1 MARWLALLALLLALL
16 PLQAATVTDD
26 RGRTVSLPGPPARI
40 VSLLPS
46 LTETVCTLG
55 ACDRLVAVDDFSDW
69 PAAIAR
75 LPRVGGVDD
84 VRIESIVGLQPD
96 LVLLHSTARALPR
109 LQALGVPVL
118 AFDLKTLAD
127 VGRVLDK
134 LGTVLAIDAGPAWRS
149 TLAAIDRAGASVPPG
164 ARGRSVYVEVGG
176 GYAASAGSHVGEIL
190 ARLGAANVV
199 PASLGSVPHLN
210 PEFAVRADPE
220 LLIVPAANLDDV
232 RRRPGWSRMRAL
244 RGAGPCVLSAAEG
257 NVVMRPGPRLGE
269 AAAILAR
276 CLAAAKREGR

>member
-1 MARWLALLALLLALL
+1 MARLLLLL
-16 PLQAATVTDD
+16 LLLCHLGPAPAGTVTDD
-26 RGRTVSLPGPPARI
+26 RGRSVTLARPPARI

-84 VRIESIVGLQPD
+84 ARIESIVGLQPD

-109 LQALGVPVL
+109 LEALGVPVL

-127 VGRVLDK
+127 VERVLGK
-134 LGTVLAIDAGPAWRS
+134 VGAALAIDAAPAWRGIQS
-149 TLAAIDRAGASVPPG
+149 AIARAAAGVPTA

-176 GYAASAGSHVGEIL
+176 GYAAGAGSHVGEIL

-210 PEFAVRADPE
+210 PEFAVRADPQ
-220 LLIVPAANLDDV
+220 LLVVPAANLAEV

-244 RGAGPCVLSAAEG
+244 RAPGPCVLAPAEG

-276 CLAAAKREGR
+276 CLGAVRREDR

>member
-1 MARWLALLALLLALL
+1 MHRLLALFVLLFALL
-16 PLQAATVTDD
+16 PAQAVTVTDD
-26 RGRTVSLPGPPARI
+26 RGRGVSLAGPPTRI

-69 PAAIAR
+69 PASIAR

-84 VRIESIVGLQPD
+84 ARVESIVGLKPD

-109 LQALGVPVL
+109 LEALGVPVL

-127 VGRVLDK
+127 VRRVLGK
-134 LGTVLAIDAGPAWRS
+134 LGTVLAIDAEPAWRG
-149 TLAAIDRAGASVPPG
+149 TQAAIDSAAASVPPQ

-199 PASLGSVPHLN
+199 PAGLGSVPHLN

-220 LLIVPAANLDDV
+220 LLIVPAANLGEV

-244 RGAGPCVLSAAEG
+244 RGAGPCVLSTPEG

-276 CLAAAKREGR
+276 CLGAAKREER